1 MSRALVVTQP
11 DLDASRLV
19 GLARSISDEVHA
31 IVVADAAGS
40 AIEEP
45 DTDGTTAIGGPVLET
60 AEGVADAL
68 VVAVAEQGADI
79 IVLPATHRFREITAL
94 LTARLDGACAPETI
108 SACRSSEGI
117 TADRLAYGGVAIV
130 TVLLQRAHVLLTAA
144 VNIRAAASGSEVAV
158 EPCLLP
164 MPAGKELMSRVAL
177 DQTGDLSSAERI
189 VSFGRGVRSRE
200 DVAMIDRLSEAL
212 GADLGC
218 SRPIVEDLR
227 WLELPHQVGLT
238 GTTVKPALYFAVG
251 ISGQI
256 QHLVGMRDS
265 KYIVAINN
273 NPNAPIFEASDLAV
287 VGDLYEIVPRLVE
300 ALAARTA

>member
-1 MSRALVVTQP
+1 
-11 DLDASRLV
+11 
-19 GLARSISDEVHA
+19 
-31 IVVADAAGS
+31 
-40 AIEEP
+40 
-45 DTDGTTAIGGPVLET
+45 
-60 AEGVADAL
+60 
-68 VVAVAEQGADI
+68 
-79 IVLPATHRFREITAL
+79 
-94 LTARLDGACAPETI
+94 
-108 SACRSSEGI
+108 
-117 TADRLAYGGVAIV
+117 
-130 TVLLQRAHVLLTAA
+130 
-144 VNIRAAASGSEVAV
+144 
-158 EPCLLP
+158 
-164 MPAGKELMSRVAL
+164 
-177 DQTGDLSSAERI
+177 
-189 VSFGRGVRSRE
+189 
-200 DVAMIDRLSEAL
+200 MIDRLSEAL